1 MRFGR
6 FKRKMPS
13 DETNLPELQPNKI
26 FKDDSVHF
34 TLFKNDPCCSS
45 NDGIPPAGW
54 NIWYLHMW
62 ERKKRKVMGTET
74 MKTTCQNRKMTKVDQ
89 PTNVPVRHFTNFRD
103 QEQLP
108 PQSFDELS
116 LLLHL
121 HLLCSKLPLR
131 LLLLLLGLP
140 QSQLQH
146 TDAAIHLAL
155 TWRTPG
161 AGTRAIE
168 WTPLALCM
176 ALWPPS
182 THLH

>member
-1 MRFGR
+1 ML
-6 FKRKMPS
+6 S
-13 DETNLPELQPNKI
+13 DETNLLELQPNKI
-26 FKDDSVHF
+26 FKDNSVHF

-45 NDGIPPAGW
+45 NDGIPSAGW

-62 ERKKRKVMGTET
+62 EREREERKKGGGGAGGTER
-74 MKTTCQNRKMTKVDQ
+74 MKTTGQNKNDLRIPTSVDQ
-89 PTNVPVRHFTNFRD
+89 PSNVPVRHFTNFRD

-121 HLLCSKLPLR
+121 RLLRSKLPLR

-161 AGTRAIE
+161 AGTQAVE
-168 WTPLALCM
+168 
-176 ALWPPS
+176 
-182 THLH
+182 